1 MRNVVKE
8 LSDLN
13 KCISKYISNG
23 NDISKIFNLTQIHII
38 GYLLQHEGE
47 EVCQKDLE
55 IETNLKKASITGCI
69 DSLVDK
75 NIVYRKQSET
85 DRRKNYI
92 YLTDMA
98 LKHKKDFEDRGNLLN
113 NKIIENISEKDLKI
127 FYNVLD
133 SIRNNIKEISK

>member
-1 MRNVVKE
+1 MGNVVKE
-8 LSDLN
+8 LNDLN
-13 KCISKYISNG
+13 KCINKYISNG
-23 NDISKIFNLTQIHII
+23 NDLLKIFNLTQIHII

-92 YLTDMA
+92 YLTETA

-113 NKIIENISEKDLKI
+113 NKIIENISKKDLKI

>member
-23 NDISKIFNLTQIHII
+23 NDISKTFNLTQIHII

-85 DRRKNYI
+85 DKRKNYI